1 MTKDNLLRKM
11 KILNSL
17 SARNFLVLIMI
28 ILFSQLGFGQADT
41 RNLTIILKD
50 IPFKTNNIKLQEY
63 LGAKLNDLKYDNLNY
78 DQLSSGYGEILKGHK
93 VIEIDN
99 PNQFQEIKLPYEH
112 IVHDKLIFNLFTIL
126 LFSLLGIMLYFHRF
140 RLQKKEISPF
150 QNSQPIF
157 LNNDLDFKKINSKL
171 LSPLTN
177 RESEIVTLVEEGL
190 TNHEIA
196 SKLFVSENTVKTH
209 LKNIFIKTNAINRT
223 DLIHKL
229 RRF

>member
-1 MTKDNLLRKM
+1 M